1 MNYEDFN
8 WEFTSSKNI
17 FLLHGVTTGRTLV
30 LCGGEGRRVF
40 TNGFEN
46 NYCIVKIAL

>member
-1 MNYEDFN
+1 MRTLIGNLHHQ
-8 WEFTSSKNI
+8 KNI